1 MNKTLVIL
9 FSINI
14 ITSPPVL
21 EKFYYRDVD
30 YYGYISINDIVYI
43 FNAIDDELSHNFL
56 SDYNNDNSIN
66 VNDIYSNITSIFGL
80 GL

>member
-14 ITSPPVL
+14 VTSKPAF
-21 EKFYYRDVD
+21 EEFYYRDVD
-30 YYGYISINDIVYI
+30 YNGYIYINDILSI
-43 FNAIDDELSHNFL
+43 SDSIDNELSCSFMY
-56 SDYNNDNSIN
+56 DYNNDNVID
-66 VNDIYSNITSIFGL
+66 VNDIYSIIATIFGL

>member
-30 YYGYISINDIVYI
+30 YNGYISINDIVYI
-43 FNAIDDELSHNFL
+43 YNAIDDELSHNFL
-56 SDYNNDNSIN
+56 PDYNNNNLDN
-66 VNDIYSNITSIFGL
+66 VNDIYSIITYIFGL
-80 GL
+80 KL